1 MTGEQLM
8 VVDSQPQTIVVDQQQ
23 IAYQQG
29 SPQQH
34 FIIQETDVDQQQTRQ
49 VYYMQES
56 MQETGGHTETTTET
70 PIVLNHQM
78 QHGQLRN
85 QIVSQKI
92 TVQPQMGQ
100 QQGRPS
106 TGVAQ
111 VRQQL
116 QVYFLIYLVRSK
128 NITSNLVV
136 VQSSECGFL

>member
-8 VVDSQPQTIVVDQQQ
+8 VVDGQPQTIVVDQQQ

-34 FIIQETDVDQQQTRQ
+34 FIIQEADVEQHQNRQ
-49 VYYMQES
+49 VYYMQEG
-56 MQETGGHTETTTET
+56 MQETGGHTETITET
-70 PIVLNHQM
+70 PIVLNHHL

-85 QIVSQKI
+85 QVVTQK
-92 TVQPQMGQ
+92 TSAQPHMGQ

-116 QVYFLIYLVRSK
+116 QVRYTPIFL
-128 NITSNLVV
+128 
-136 VQSSECGFL
+136 